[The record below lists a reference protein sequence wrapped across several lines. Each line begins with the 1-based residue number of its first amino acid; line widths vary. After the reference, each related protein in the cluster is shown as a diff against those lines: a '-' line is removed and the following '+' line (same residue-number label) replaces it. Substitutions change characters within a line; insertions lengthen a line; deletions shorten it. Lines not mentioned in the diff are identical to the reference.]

1 MAGTYSP
8 ALTQQASTLQ
18 VAQRGSVSEKP
29 VLEKQ
34 TTVSK
39 GTSNR
44 IFGIS
49 SSSSASATNE
59 SMPKRIEIINDGVCP
74 INILSGY
81 ETYSDEN
88 TGAGATRYLH
98 TVLLPNESFSPP
110 LRSVISTEA
119 ASTQFD
125 GTSVGSLAVV
135 SADSTA
141 GGQPRRTNTFLFNGS
156 SHVTTLGANVEDS
169 DTTITTAANGTN
181 AFRVG
186 DLIQIG
192 TTSGTTATN
201 LEIMR
206 VLSINSTTE
215 MTVERGSSS
224 ASGTGLFGS
233 ITVDKDNQ
241 TDSNEG
247 AVSGAKIFLPYF
259 NEFQDFNKFTEVQT
273 DALGRFKVSN
283 MFGQGRSTTAAASSG
298 IVAGSF
304 AMKFYN
310 AGYQEL
316 GLNGITQNSDS
327 GLTASTQ
334 YFFKIIIDGA
344 PSDEISFTVAT
355 TNVTFGGK
363 NGIVAKMQGA
373 IDALFADK
381 TKNNFEKGATVS
393 ITGGDLRIT
402 SNQRTSLSAIALT
415 VATSGGAAA
424 TRLFSTNTSM
434 GRLAALPKAAVDA
447 RLPEEN
453 IFDSVT
459 NTSIPN
465 PENLVYDDGLGN
477 LLGAAQGTI
486 NYDTG
491 AFEISNAPSNA
502 GFKFIVNHSSAFS
515 GKLNE
520 GTTGRINS
528 VKEILA
534 NTFSQKN
541 GSVTVKTF

>member
-1 MAGTYSP
+1 MP
-8 ALTQQASTLQ
+8 NF
-18 VAQRGSVSEKP
+18 
-29 VLEKQ
+29 
-34 TTVSK
+34 TT
-39 GTSNR
+39 T
-44 IFGIS
+44 
-49 SSSSASATNE
+49 
-59 SMPKRIEIINDGVCP
+59 
-74 INILSGY
+74 
-81 ETYSDEN
+81 
-88 TGAGATRYLH
+88 
-98 TVLLPNESFSPP
+98 
-110 LRSVISTEA
+110 
-119 ASTQFD
+119 
-125 GTSVGSLAVV
+125 
-135 SADSTA
+135 
-141 GGQPRRTNTFLFNGS
+141 
-156 SHVTTLGANVEDS
+156 
-169 DTTITTAANGTN
+169 TTITTSRGDTLTASKSGQYEDVFNIRQEVTNTSLILLNAGDKSQGTLEDCRSIIVRNAGDVGGELSINSIEWTN
-181 AFRVG
+181 ATPDTNGGTGSFQKYLLGAGDYMFLPNFRQLNFQNSGNSGGDAYQLTNYAPVANMYAQVNNPAGSDAQLLAEALDNSETDIDVDDGDFFRVG
-186 DLIQIG
+186 DLIRIED
-192 TTSGTTATN
+192 
-201 LEIMR
+201 EIMEIR
-206 VLSINSTTE
+206 GISSDTL
-215 MTVERGSSS
+215 TVIRGSHGSS
-224 ASGTGLFGS
+224 AVVHSDNTALRLAFFNAYADF
-233 ITVDKDNQ
+233 DKF
-241 TDSNEG
+241 SV
-247 AVSGAKIFLPYF
+247 A
-259 NEFQDFNKFTEVQT
+259 QT
-273 DALGRFKVSN
+273 DASGRFKCTN
-283 MFGQGRSTTAAASSG
+283 FFGLGRTEGAAAG
-298 IVAGSF
+298 IVPGSF
-304 AMKFYN
+304 SMKFYN

-334 YFFKIIIDGA
+334 YFFKISIDGA
-344 PSDEISFTVAT
+344 TADEISFTVDT